1 MLAQL
6 LRSLILSQAL
16 VGFGIGYYLESQGMG
31 SLAWTVVFA
40 TGLPLLC
47 LACSSLYSG
56 YMSRSAGSWLLWCK
70 AVLGEFIAS
79 TRIFLLYQPWAFRPP
94 AYLPAHQNKGKVPV
108 ILVHGYLCNHK
119 IWHDVINALQDAD
132 HNIMPVDLEP
142 IFTSIDDYPA
152 ILEAAVQ
159 KACQESSRNKV
170 ILVGHSMGGIAIRA
184 WMRQHGTERV
194 AGVIT
199 LGSPH
204 QGTKLSRGAIGLN
217 AKQMSW
223 RSPWLKELASTETD
237 GLRALFR
244 IAITPQDNIV
254 YPQNVQLLPGTK
266 AQIFEGIG
274 HLQMCVHRPVIDWVL
289 HQVHDI
295 QQKEAL
301 S

>member
-1 MLAQL
+1 MLAKL

-31 SLAWTVVFA
+31 SLAWAVVFA
-40 TGLPLLC
+40 IGLPLLG

-56 YMSRSAGSWLLWCK
+56 YMSRPAGPWLLWCK

-79 TRIFLLYQPWAFRPP
+79 TRIFIMYQPWAFRPP
-94 AYLPAHQNKGKVPV
+94 GFLPAQQNKGKVPV

-159 KACQESSRNKV
+159 KACQETSSNKV

-184 WMRQHGTERV
+184 WMRRHGTERV

-237 GLRALFR
+237 ALRALFR

-254 YPQNVQLLPGTK
+254 YPQKVQLLPGTE

>member
-31 SLAWTVVFA
+31 SLAWAVVFA
-40 TGLPLLC
+40 IGLPFLV
-47 LACSSLYSG
+47 LACSNLYSG
-56 YMSRSAGSWLLWCK
+56 YLSRPTGSWVMWCK

-79 TRIFLLYQPWAFRPP
+79 TRIFLLYQPWGFRPP
-94 AYLPAHQNKGKVPV
+94 AFLPAQQNKGKVPV
-108 ILVHGYLCNHK
+108 ILVHGYLCNHL
-119 IWHDVINALQDAD
+119 IWHDVIKELQDAD

-142 IFTSIDDYPA
+142 LFTSIDDYAA
-152 ILEAAVQ
+152 ILEAAVL
-159 KACQESSRNKV
+159 KACQETSSNKV

-184 WMRQHGTERV
+184 WMRRHGADRV

-204 QGTKLSRGAIGLN
+204 QGTKLSRGALGPN
-217 AKQMSW
+217 AKQMAW
-223 RSPWLKELASTETD
+223 RSPWLKSLAASETD
-237 GLRALFR
+237 AVRRLFK

-254 YPQNVQLLPGTK
+254 YPQKVQLLPGTE

-274 HLQMCVHRPVIDWVL
+274 HLQMCLHRPVIEWL
-289 HQVHDI
+289 IQQVQDI
-295 QQKEAL
+295 QQKETRQ
-301 S
+301 